1 MLALVSDHADRELG
15 GCVTFLQ
22 ESGCDVIVAEGTEA
36 TLREANHAAPD
47 LVLMR
52 APASAPE
59 SLELCRQLRSGAQ
72 TRHTAVIVL
81 TDNDDAYV
89 RDRIIGAG
97 ATMIV
102 RTPVAYPAL
111 LVRVRRLLAAKRRA
125 QEHQR
130 PSSRSLET

>member
-1 MLALVSDHADRELG
+1 MLALVSDHADRQLG

-22 ESGCDVIVAEGTEA
+22 ESGCDVIVVEGTEA
-36 TLREANHAAPD
+36 TISEANHAAPD

-52 APASAPE
+52 AREPLPE
-59 SLELCRQLRSGAQ
+59 TLDLCRRLRSGDQ
-72 TRHTAVIVL
+72 TRHIAIIVL

-111 LVRVRRLLAAKRRA
+111 LVRVRRLLAAKRQA
-125 QEHQR
+125 HQR
-130 PSSRSLET
+130 HSSRSLET